1 MQNTANEFALK
12 DPMLLDVEEVTE
24 LLSKVDVMQEW
35 ASDLKA
41 YALEQA
47 RDYGVKFIGW
57 KLVEGRSNRRYTDP
71 EAVEEMLR
79 SKRYRKKDIFQ
90 EPKLLGIT
98 AMEKLL
104 GKKQFCELLE
114 EPGLV
119 IKPPGKPAL
128 VPDSDPRPEL
138 NSVEADFEFDI

>member
-1 MQNTANEFALK
+1 MDEIQ
-12 DPMLLDVEEVTE
+12 
-24 LLSKVDVMQEW
+24 SW
-35 ASDLKA
+35 ASDIQT

-47 RDYGVKFIGW
+47 RDHGVRFDGW

-71 EAVEEMLR
+71 EAVEEILR
-79 SKRYRKKDIFQ
+79 SKRYRKKDIFE

-104 GKKQFCELLE
+104 GKKQFAELLE